1 MNPGGSAP
9 HAMAV
14 RVLGVGNVLWA
25 DEGFGVRCVEVLGA
39 SWEFPDC
46 VELIDGGT
54 LGLALIPLLQEATHV
69 LLFDAVDHAG
79 EPGSLVVA
87 RDDEVP
93 RFMARD
99 KMSLHQASMNDVLAA
114 LEMLGHK
121 PAAFTVVGVKPV
133 ELGDYGG
140 SLTPPV
146 REQVPR
152 AIEIGLEELAAWRL
166 VPRRRTGGTD
176 AVAMAGALTMQRYE
190 AERPGEEVAW
200 RRGDERFFPQRG
212 GGPSVEREDEG
223 K

>member
-9 HAMAV
+9 HAITV

-69 LLFDAVDHAG
+69 LLFDAVDHSG
-79 EPGSLVVA
+79 PPGSLVVA

-152 AIEIGLEELAAWRL
+152 AIEIGLAELAAWGI
-166 VPRRRTGGTD
+166 VPSPRTGGTE
-176 AVAMAGALTMQRYE
+176 AGAMADALSLQRYE
-190 AERPGEEVAW
+190 TERPGEDMAW
-200 RRGDERFFPQRG
+200 RRGDERFFPRRG
-212 GGPSVEREDEG
+212 GAPAVDGEDEG